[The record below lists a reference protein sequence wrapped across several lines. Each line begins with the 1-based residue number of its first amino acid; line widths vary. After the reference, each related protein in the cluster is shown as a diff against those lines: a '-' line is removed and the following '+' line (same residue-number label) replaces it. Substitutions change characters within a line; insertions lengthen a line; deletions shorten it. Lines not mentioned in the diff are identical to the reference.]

1 MIDYET
7 AIIKAK
13 GLISRRADEI
23 KGRHDAYSN
32 GVYVGLLESLSY
44 IDSEIVAE
52 RRKHD
57 RSPKKSEG

>member
-13 GLISRRADEI
+13 RLISRRADEI

-32 GVYVGLLESLSY
+32 GVYVGLLEALSY
-44 IDSEIVAE
+44 IDGEVIAE

-57 RSPKKSEG
+57 RSAKKSEG